1 MLDPKVQTPVAATSK
16 APIVTPVAAKPKATS
31 ATAPIIAA
39 STSSTIKAPITVAKT
54 PASGTATV
62 YNNAYWQTKISKLKE
77 KFPQVKNTEIN
88 FQDGNFGESVDKIY
102 NTIGKTIN
110 KTKVELHSII
120 ENL

>member
-1 MLDPKVQTPVAATSK
+1 MLLFIHFYGGHNMSEIKSPPTAATAA
-16 APIVTPVAAKPKATS
+16 AP
-31 ATAPIIAA
+31 
-39 STSSTIKAPITVAKT
+39 
-54 PASGTATV
+54 V

-88 FQDGNFGESVDKIY
+88 FQDGKFEESVDNIY

-120 ENL
+120 EKL